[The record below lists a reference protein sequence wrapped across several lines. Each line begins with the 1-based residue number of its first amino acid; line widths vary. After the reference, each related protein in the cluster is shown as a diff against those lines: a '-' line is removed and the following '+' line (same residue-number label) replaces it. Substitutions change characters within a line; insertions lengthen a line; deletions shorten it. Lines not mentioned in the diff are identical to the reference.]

1 MSSAL
6 LDPLAVQRTETYN
19 LPPMK
24 LCGYLG
30 PVVAQ
35 NLVVIT
41 AFLAV
46 LMVVRLVQRRPLFTW
61 RDVVALSLILIWA
74 FYFRNS
80 MHPIFQWKDIFGNK
94 STLHIG
100 IGT

>member
-1 MSSAL
+1 KTSSRCSL
-6 LDPLAVQRTETYN
+6 FPPSIPYSPSTLNYWRVSVSSTLAERGTEIYN
-19 LPPMK
+19 LRPMK
-24 LCGYLG
+24 LCDYLS

-46 LMVVRLVQRRPLFTW
+46 LMVGRLVQRRPLFTW

-74 FYFRNS
+74 YYF
-80 MHPIFQWKDIFGNK
+80 
-94 STLHIG
+94 
-100 IGT
+100 